1 MDLVV
6 DTSAVLAVL
15 LEEPEREVLVR
26 LTAGATLCIPP
37 SVPWEVGNALSA
49 LVRRRRLTRAHA
61 RRVVRSFE
69 AIPVETVGID
79 LERAVDLAG
88 AHNLYAYDGYL
99 LEAARTRRAPLL
111 TLDRA
116 LRRAAERIGLGIVE
130 VPS

>member
-15 LEEPEREVLVR
+15 LEEPEREALIQ
-26 LTAGATLCIPP
+26 LTTGATLCVPP

-49 LVRRRRLTRAHA
+49 LVRRRLLTRAHA

-69 AIPVETVGID
+69 AIPLETVGID
-79 LERAVDLAG
+79 LERAVDLAS
-88 AHNLYAYDGYL
+88 AHGLYAYDGYL

-116 LRRAAERIGLGIVE
+116 LRRAAARVGLSIVE

>member
-1 MDLVV
+1 M

-15 LEEPEREVLVR
+15 LDESEREALIQ
-26 LTAGATLCIPP
+26 LTTGATLCVPP

-49 LVRRRRLTRAHA
+49 LVRRRRLTRADA

-88 AHNLYAYDGYL
+88 AHGLYAYDGYL

-116 LRRAAERIGLGIVE
+116 LRRAAARMGLTIVE